1 MGSFDKEIKAS
12 IAESRKQTDADVID
26 KQMKKDRAKGN
37 KPAWIDDVTWA
48 AKSEKDRQAAIQAGP
63 PDNDMSYFTKGMK

>member
-1 MGSFDKEIKAS
+1 
-12 IAESRKQTDADVID
+12 VID